1 MSHSTNHEHH
11 ACFEIKALVVMG
23 VVLLLLV
30 EVRLVV
36 VAVLLLYRLVAHQVW
51 LVVEQQCPSAL
62 SQQVV
67 QLCQTPGLALAG
79 TVDL

>member
-1 MSHSTNHEHH
+1 MSHSTNHELH
-11 ACFEIKALVVMG
+11 ACFEITALVVLA
-23 VVLLLLV
+23 VAVLV
-30 EVRLVV
+30 QVSLVV
-36 VAVLLLYRLVAHQVW
+36 VAVLLLYRLVAHYVW

-67 QLCQTPGLALAG
+67 QHCQTPGLALAA